1 MKGTVLVTMA
11 LAATA
16 ARAETPKEVVA
27 AFFDLAF
34 VQGRAVEAAER
45 YISADRYIQH
55 NPQAADGRDAFIKG
69 FGAYVQKSGLRC
81 AVKRIVAED
90 ELVVVHSHCREK
102 PASTQ
107 DRGSAVVDIFRVE
120 GGKLVEHWDVEQAV
134 PARAA
139 NKNTIF

>member
-1 MKGTVLVTMA
+1 MKAAALIA
-11 LAATA
+11 LLLAATA

-45 YISADRYIQH
+45 YISADKYIQH
-55 NPQAADGRDAFIKG
+55 NPQAADGREAFVKG
-69 FGAYVQKSGLRC
+69 FGAYVQQSGLRC

-90 ELVVVHSHCREK
+90 DLVVVHSHCREK
-102 PASTQ
+102 TAK

-134 PARAA
+134 PARSA
-139 NKNTIF
+139 NKHTIF